1 MPKKNKRRANKSRNM
16 KTNILQYAEKGQKQ
30 VYAKVISSLGGSPPN
45 FRIKVLNEGEKIAT
59 VSGNAA
65 KTRISSDDWVLAE
78 PLCQSKEREKY
89 IIQLKYT
96 KDQVKI
102 LKKENLL
109 QEYVTDNDM
118 DNSGFQFGDGDDDN
132 ETMNIDDN
140 IDDLLD
146 DL

>member
-1 MPKKNKRRANKSRNM
+1 MPKKNKRRANKNRNM
-16 KTNILQYAEKGQKQ
+16 KTKILQYAEKNQKQ
-30 VYAKVISSLGGSPPN
+30 VYAKVLVPLGGSPPN

-59 VSGNAA
+59 VSGNAS
-65 KTRISSDDWVLAE
+65 KTKILPEDWVLAE

-89 IIQLKYT
+89 IIQLKYS

-109 QEYVTDNDM
+109 QEYVTDNDV
-118 DNSGFQFGDGDDDN
+118 DNSGFQFGNDYDN
-132 ETMNIDDN
+132 DNVNISDN
-140 IDDLLD
+140 IDDILD